1 MKKSKIVSNGQEN
14 VDNNDDVRV
23 NVIED
28 KGTNSPIKS
37 DNV

>member
-14 VDNNDDVRV
+14 VVNNNEVIVD
-23 NVIED
+23 VIED